1 MARQYQTVL
10 VSVVVH
16 VVGLFLLVV
25 IPLLAMDG
33 LPGIPSLTR
42 YVPVDIVAP
51 EEPAPPRPASTS
63 PQAPVSVDGP
73 PLEAPTTI
81 APEAP
86 ARPLI
91 ADISGVEG
99 AIGVPGVGTRV
110 DPSSM
115 NVVPPP
121 QTPTPS
127 EPVRPGGKVKQ
138 PERIV
143 YVAPVY
149 PAVAISARISGTV
162 IIEAVIG
169 TDGSVRDAKVLR
181 SIPLL
186 DAAALA
192 AVRQWRYTPT
202 TLNGVPV
209 AVVMTVSVRFELGGG
224 HTETAVD

>member
-16 VVGLFLLVV
+16 VVALFLLVV
-25 IPLLAMDG
+25 IPLLALDG

-51 EEPAPPRPASTS
+51 EEPAPPRLASTA
-63 PQAPVSVDGP
+63 PQAPVSIDGP
-73 PLEAPTTI
+73 PLEAPPAI

-86 ARPLI
+86 ARPVI
-91 ADISGVEG
+91 ADISGVDG

-110 DPSSM
+110 DAASM
-115 NVVPPP
+115 NVPLPP
-121 QTPTPS
+121 QMPAS
-127 EPVRPGGKVKQ
+127 SDPVRPGGEVRQ

-149 PAVAISARISGTV
+149 PAVAMSARTSGTV
-162 IIEAVIG
+162 ILEAVIG
-169 TDGSVRDAKVLR
+169 TDGAVRDAKVLR

-209 AVVMTVSVRFELGGG
+209 AVVMTVSVRFELGG
-224 HTETAVD
+224 

>member
-16 VVGLFLLVV
+16 VIGLFLLVV

-51 EEPAPPRPASTS
+51 EEPAPPRLASTA
-63 PQAPVSVDGP
+63 PQAPISIDGP
-73 PLEAPTTI
+73 PIEAPPAI

-86 ARPLI
+86 ARPAI
-91 ADISGVEG
+91 ADIAGVDG
-99 AIGVPGVGTRV
+99 AIGVPGIGTRV
-110 DPSSM
+110 DAASM
-115 NVVPPP
+115 NVPPPP
-121 QTPTPS
+121 QSPASS

-149 PAVAISARISGTV
+149 PAVAISARIPGTV

-169 TDGSVRDAKVLR
+169 TDGAVRDAKVLR

-209 AVVMTVSVRFELGGG
+209 AVVMTVSVRFELGG
-224 HTETAVD
+224 